1 MTAWPANFNRIGTP
15 RAARHSLADMARFA
29 QLNSMD
35 RALAHP
41 SFVDV

>member
-1 MTAWPANFNRIGTP
+1 MTAWPANVNRIGTP

-29 QLNSMD
+29 QLNSTD

>member
-1 MTAWPANFNRIGTP
+1 MTARPANVNRIKTP
-15 RAARHSLADMARFA
+15 HAARHSLADMARFA
-29 QLNSMD
+29 QLNSTD